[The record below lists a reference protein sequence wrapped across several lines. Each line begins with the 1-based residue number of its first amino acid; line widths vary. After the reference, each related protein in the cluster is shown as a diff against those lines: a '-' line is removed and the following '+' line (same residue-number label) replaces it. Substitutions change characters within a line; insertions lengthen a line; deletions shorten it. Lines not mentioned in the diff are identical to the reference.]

1 MNTGI
6 RASRENIVETM
17 VITVEESGDVLL
29 TGVDFVTR
37 GGFSTG
43 VVFSTDVSGSGGISS
58 KESSSRPQRYFN
70 VPTQSEAFSAF
81 TQYTSL
87 ETVAEGQCLSG
98 TLR

>member
-6 RASRENIVETM
+6 RASRENIVETI

-29 TGVDFVTR
+29 TGVDFVTC
-37 GGFSTG
+37 GGFL
-43 VVFSTDVSGSGGISS
+43 VFSTDVSGSGRISS
-58 KESSSRPQRYFN
+58 KESSSWPQRYFN

-87 ETVAEGQCLSG
+87 ETVAEAQCLSG